1 MKPNATSRE
10 RAQAWLRFKG
20 NQPSELRISS
30 MERLAVRITSPRPD
44 ALAALG
50 EVVLHPRK
58 RHDKRRAAKRLDQ
71 AGMLGIKG
79 GKIIRKP

>member
-1 MKPNATSRE
+1 
-10 RAQAWLRFKG
+10 
-20 NQPSELRISS
+20 
-30 MERLAVRITSPRPD
+30 MERLGVRITSPRPD

-58 RHDKRRAAKRLDQ
+58 RHDKCRAAKRLDQ